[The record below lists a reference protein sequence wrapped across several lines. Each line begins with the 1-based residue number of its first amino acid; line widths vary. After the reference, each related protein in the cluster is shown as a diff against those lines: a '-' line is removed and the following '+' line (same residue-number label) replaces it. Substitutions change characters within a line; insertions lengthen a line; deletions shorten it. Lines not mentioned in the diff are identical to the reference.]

1 MEKSE
6 SIKNL
11 TQAII
16 TVMAN
21 CKGIEKNLTV
31 GEGRSSYKGVADKDV
46 KLIIGELMV
55 KNGLAIIP
63 TGIEETTQVESWK
76 EAGQYGEKHKQ
87 SVFTKVTTSYILSHV
102 SGEWI
107 EIKGIGHGVDS
118 QDKSAGKATTYAL
131 KYALLYLFMVPTG
144 TIDDADN
151 NHSDTIEVPPTE
163 PQKEKKQVP
172 KKKIQLTPDHE
183 KWAGAIDFLKG
194 TGTMTELLK
203 YYDITTENQK
213 LLIDKTL
220 E

>member
-16 TVMAN
+16 TVMAS

-31 GEGRSSYKGVADKDV
+31 GEGKSSYKGVADKDV
-46 KLIIGELMV
+46 KLILGELMA

-63 TGIEETTQVESWK
+63 TAIEETTQIESWK

-87 SVFTKVTTSYILSHV
+87 SVFTKVTTSYLLSHI

-144 TIDDADN
+144 TIDDTDN
-151 NHSDTIEVPPTE
+151 DHSENIDVPPVE
-163 PQKEKKQVP
+163 IPKEKKQTP
-172 KKKIQLTPDHE
+172 KKKEALTPIHE
-183 KWAGAIDFLKG
+183 KWRGAIEYLKG
-194 TGTMTELLK
+194 EGTMIELLK
-203 YYDITTENQK
+203 HYEISAEIQK
-213 LLIDKTL
+213 LLIDQTL
-220 E
+220 K

>member
-16 TVMAN
+16 TVMAS

-46 KLIIGELMV
+46 KSIIGELMV

-63 TGIEETTQVESWK
+63 TGIEETTQIESWK

-163 PQKEKKQVP
+163 PQKEKKQAP
-172 KKKIQLTPDHE
+172 KKKIILTPTHE

-203 YYDITTENQK
+203 FYEITSEDQK